1 MHVAED
7 SSFFSWSTSG
17 FSSWPFLPR
26 CFYISQSLAD
36 LKSWRSCLVTWLLPG
51 RPVIGRH
58 WTLTFVRGKNS
69 QIFRERNSGVNE
81 SGPGPFYVMGS
92 TLYTFVQDNLSFN
105 LVLTNV
111 HAQNKHKHVHWQS
124 ILGEPSKLIFGKS
137 WEFGPFFWWLVIFMC
152 FLVIF
157 GGFFGD
163 FLVFFWLGL
172 GTPRHIATK
181 SQHLWAVPRQIKF
194 W

>member
-137 WEFGPFFWWLVIFMC
+137 WEFGPTG
-152 FLVIF
+152 F
-157 GGFFGD
+157 GSLLGPLFQCVGPL
-163 FLVFFWLGL
+163 LVF
-172 GTPRHIATK
+172 GTWGYNDIKCSISPK
-181 SQHLWAVPRQIKF
+181 YNRQQFPPKKN
-194 W
+194 